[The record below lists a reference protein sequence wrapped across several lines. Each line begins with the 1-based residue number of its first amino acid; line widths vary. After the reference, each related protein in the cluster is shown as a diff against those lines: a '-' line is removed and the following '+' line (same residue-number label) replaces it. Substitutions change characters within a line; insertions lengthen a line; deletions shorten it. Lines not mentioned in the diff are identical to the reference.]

1 MLAPTFALTVGS
13 RSSSPANPVF
23 GPARLLI
30 ERDMAIPADALRLHV
45 RERAG
50 ISIED
55 EVTLAI
61 GHDGDNE
68 TAFTG
73 RVVRLRPGIHG
84 VEILALGEMN
94 ALLNLRTSANFEDRT
109 AGSIAS
115 ELIQLAGL
123 SVGIAVEGPVL
134 PRFSIDERGSAFAHL
149 KGLADRLG
157 YELYSD
163 RLGRIRFHALGHAAE
178 AHIAPGGISGALP
191 AAVGALAGRGGEGYE
206 FGRHILGASATRQ
219 MSTWTRIIVG
229 GESPMSGQGD
239 TTAHWLT
246 VNDADYR
253 GLAGSGSRRTLVV
266 DPAARY
272 KDLADRFAA
281 GRLAVAA
288 REAWQI
294 HLSVLG
300 RGGIDLGDTVSASGV
315 ADAFVNG
322 TGYVRAIRHRFDAG
336 TGFVTDLRLS
346 LAVES

>member
-1 MLAPTFALTVGS
+1 MLAPTFALTIGS
-13 RSSSPANPVF
+13 FSSNTANPVF
-23 GPARLLI
+23 GPTRMLI
-30 ERDMAIPADALRLHV
+30 ERDMEIPADALRLHV

-50 ISIED
+50 VSIDD

-73 RVVRLRPGIHG
+73 RVVRLRPGIQD
-84 VEILALGEMN
+84 VEILALGAMN

-109 AGSIAS
+109 AGRIAS
-115 ELIQLAGL
+115 ELIQQAGL
-123 SVGIAVEGPVL
+123 SVGIAADGPVL
-134 PRFSIDERGSAFAHL
+134 PRFSIDERGSAFAHV

-163 RLGRIRFHALGHAAE
+163 RLGNIRFHALGQAAD
-178 AHIAPGGISGALP
+178 ADVAPGGIAGALT
-191 AAVGALAGRGGEGYE
+191 AAASGLTGGGADGYE
-206 FGRHILGASATRQ
+206 FGRHMLGASASRQ
-219 MSTWTRIIVG
+219 IPASTSITVG

-253 GLAGSGSRRTLVV
+253 GSAGSGSRRTLVV

-281 GRLAVAA
+281 GRLALAA

-294 HLSVLG
+294 HLRVLG

-315 ADAFVNG
+315 EDAFVNG

-336 TGFVTDLRLS
+336 SGFVTDLRLS